1 MRDFLYRLTKKN
13 KFLLLALVIIPVI
26 IIFNQNKER
35 TSDQEVNVYT
45 SRHYDADDLLYEEFT
60 KETGIKVNII
70 SGKGSALIERLKAEG
85 SNSPGDVFFTVD
97 AGNLAN
103 FQKQGF
109 LQPIQSEAIKK
120 IVPKELRGENN
131 EWVAVA
137 KRARVIFYNPE
148 LVNENEIENINYED
162 LGDENWKGRIVIR
175 SSSNMYNQSLVSSL
189 ISNLG
194 IPQTEK
200 WASNLVSNFA
210 RKPQG
215 NDRSQIMAVA
225 NQEASIAIANTYYI
239 GIMLSGKGGQDQL
252 NAAKKVKIAFPN
264 QDNRGAHINISGGGV
279 LKYAPNRENAEKFL
293 EFLLSE
299 KAQNHIV
306 NNTFEYPMIKGVS
319 PHPLVVNMGLDFK
332 QDLKTKVVNYGKRQ
346 ADALEVMTA
355 AGWK

>member
-13 KFLLLALVIIPVI
+13 KFLLLTLVIIPVI

-306 NNTFEYPMIKGVS
+306 NNTFEYPVLETVK
-319 PHPLVVNMGLDFK
+319 PHPLIENFGVFKMDKTSVSDFGKYNPEAVKLMDRVNW
-332 QDLKTKVVNYGKRQ
+332 Q
-346 ADALEVMTA
+346 
-355 AGWK
+355 